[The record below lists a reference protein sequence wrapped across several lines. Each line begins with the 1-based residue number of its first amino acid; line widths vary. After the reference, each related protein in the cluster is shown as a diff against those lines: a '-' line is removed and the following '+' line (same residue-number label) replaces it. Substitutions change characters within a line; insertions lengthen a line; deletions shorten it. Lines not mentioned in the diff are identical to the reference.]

1 MIDSCIGLDPG
12 PATGMCLL
20 DYENGRLVGRTLLTT
35 DGASA
40 VVALK
45 GLLMAFYGDRSGTSI
60 VGKRIGSLE
69 KFVTGQSAGSR
80 GKAADVTR
88 QLVMELAE
96 VLQMFGYRTAIRS
109 AGDVKPW
116 ATDKLLLAAQIPEQV
131 VKREEFRHAADAA
144 RHCLFGAKE
153 AGVIRNPLLEKGA
166 ALHLA
171 DGGVI
176 RGANP
181 QVVVQDEIP
190 YWLRRHP

>member
-20 DYENGRLVGRTLLTT
+20 DYNEGKLVGRTLLTT
-35 DGASA
+35 DGGSA
-40 VVALK
+40 PIVLQ
-45 GLLMAFYGDRSGTSI
+45 GLLNTYYSGQLYPMGRK
-60 VGKRIGSLE
+60 VGSLE

-88 QLVMELAE
+88 QLVMQLAE
-96 VLQMFGYRTAIRS
+96 TLQLFGYRVTIRS
-109 AGDVKPW
+109 AGEVKPW
-116 ATDKLLLAAQIPEQV
+116 ATDKLLLAAEIPEQV
-131 VKREEFRHAADAA
+131 VKREEFRHVADAA

-153 AGVIRNPLLEKGA
+153 NGIIRNPLLKGA
-166 ALHLA
+166 ALHLS

-181 QVVVQDEIP
+181 QVVTIDEVP
-190 YWLRRHP
+190 DWLRRHP